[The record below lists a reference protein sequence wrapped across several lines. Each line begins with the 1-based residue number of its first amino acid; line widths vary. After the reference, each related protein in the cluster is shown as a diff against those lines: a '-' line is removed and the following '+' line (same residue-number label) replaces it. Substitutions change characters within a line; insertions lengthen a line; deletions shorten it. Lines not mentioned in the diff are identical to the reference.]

1 MFTPFIICLHRFFI
15 DEVCTDVLH
24 ISGAARRL
32 TQSHGNYSTWMARR
46 QEQQLAYSRQVAGR
60 EAEIEKLKEYA
71 GHGFRYGGSASQ
83 INKMQMKAKQAEK
96 LEEAA
101 KEQEDVGYITL
112 SISYYIHHF
121 NQHCEILQIADT
133 LTV

>member
-1 MFTPFIICLHRFFI
+1 MQIHACFLLLLSSYVFRFFI

-32 TQSHGNYSTWMARR
+32 TQSHGNYTTWMARR

-60 EAEIEKLKEYA
+60 EAEIDKLKEYA

-101 KEQEDVGYITL
+101 KEQEHVRSPQSIT
-112 SISYYIHHF
+112 STS
-121 NQHCEILQIADT
+121 Q
-133 LTV
+133 

>member
-1 MFTPFIICLHRFFI
+1 MQIHACFLLLLSSYVFRFFI

-32 TQSHGNYSTWMARR
+32 TQSHGNYTTWMARR

-60 EAEIEKLKEYA
+60 EAEIDKLKEYA

-101 KEQEDVGYITL
+101 KEQEHVWSPQSIT
-112 SISYYIHHF
+112 STS
-121 NQHCEILQIADT
+121 Q
-133 LTV
+133 